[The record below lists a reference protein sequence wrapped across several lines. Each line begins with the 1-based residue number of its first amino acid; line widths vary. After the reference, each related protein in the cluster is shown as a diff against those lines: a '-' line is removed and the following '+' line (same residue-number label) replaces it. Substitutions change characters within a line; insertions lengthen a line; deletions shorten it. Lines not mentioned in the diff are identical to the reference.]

1 MMAGSE
7 SLGGSSLIS
16 LQLLLWEENIPFSS
30 SFSTNFLKIVPRGS
44 IYPQLYPYPPLRP
57 MRSPGAFTKAPPHP
71 YVSRPHPLP
80 PHPTGVGGLP
90 LQPERGRKANISDA
104 LPSLPPVSPPATAR
118 VSTLSLPHRLV
129 LDVVSRI
136 TIIASY

>member
-44 IYPQLYPYPPLRP
+44 VYPQLYPYPPLRP

-80 PHPTGVGGLP
+80 PHPTGVGGSLFS
-90 LQPERGRKANISDA
+90 LKGEGRQTSQMH
-104 LPSLPPVSPPATAR
+104 SPA
-118 VSTLSLPHRLV
+118 SRL
-129 LDVVSRI
+129 
-136 TIIASY
+136 